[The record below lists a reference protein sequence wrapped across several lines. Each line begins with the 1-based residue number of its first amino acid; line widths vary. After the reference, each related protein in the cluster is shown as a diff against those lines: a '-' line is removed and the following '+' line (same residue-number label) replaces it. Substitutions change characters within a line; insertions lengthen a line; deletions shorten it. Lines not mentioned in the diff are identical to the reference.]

1 MRTNLSKVFN
11 QYVLCVGWI
20 DAWWD
25 LDDGQRRYCVKNPTI
40 KLPNK
45 NLLFDDLSLISKE
58 DHINFF
64 IPKEKVNYY
73 LCLTNENS
81 THSRFEK
88 IFFSGIVKGYKRSDG
103 SSDYG
108 VYPTKFFDLHFDLQD
123 LNKDIEQFHDERDG
137 DPDFFTRNTLLTL
150 EYELKPRVHSLRKK
164 LEESGDQLPTF
175 VHTYQ
180 DYVQELEEHLDGIQS
195 YINKIRTF
203 TSSRKFRRLK
213 KLKHNFSIDIRPFEE
228 LYPNCIFNPINT

>member
-1 MRTNLSKVFN
+1 M
-11 QYVLCVGWI
+11 
-20 DAWWD
+20 
-25 LDDGQRRYCVKNPTI
+25 
-40 KLPNK
+40 
-45 NLLFDDLSLISKE
+45 
-58 DHINFF
+58 
-64 IPKEKVNYY
+64 
-73 LCLTNENS
+73 CLTNENS

-150 EYELKPRVHSLRKK
+150 EYELKPRVHLFRKK

-213 KLKHNFSIDIRPFEE
+213 KLKRNFSIDIRPFEE
-228 LYPNCIFNPINT
+228 LYPNRIFNPINT